1 MEELGIYIHIPFCK
15 QKCFYCDFC
24 SFANKNEMQEK
35 YVEAVINE
43 IKNITHK
50 EKYTVTTIYLGGG
63 TPSILNPEYI
73 KNILQE
79 IKSSFKIL
87 DDAEITIEINPGTV
101 NEEKLKRYKEYG
113 INRLSIGLQS
123 ANDKILKNI
132 GRIHDY
138 KQFEETF
145 FYARKCG
152 FKNINVDLMI
162 GLPTQAIEDVKQT
175 LEKIIQKN
183 PEHISVYSLII
194 EEGTIIEKLINEN
207 KLQLPDEE
215 TERIMYWTVVNEL
228 KENGYNQYEISNF
241 SKKTYESKHN
251 TNCWKQKQYIGL
263 GTSAHSYLNKKRYSN
278 TNNIEEYIKN
288 IQESNISKN
297 ITIHEEQ
304 TEESTMNEYM
314 LLGLRM
320 IQGININEFKQK
332 FKTDPTIKY
341 KEILEKLQKENL
353 IQENKNINK
362 ANKTRNRF
370 WEYSMGRIYIELYK
384 KIENYYTVQSS
395 KEDIIL

>member
-24 SFANKNEMQEK
+24 SFANKNEMQGK
-35 YVEAVINE
+35 YVETV
-43 IKNITHK
+43 KNIPHK

-63 TPSILNPEYI
+63 TPSILNPNYI

-79 IKSSFKIL
+79 IKSSFEIL

-101 NEEKLKRYKEYG
+101 NEEKLKKYKEYG

-123 ANDKILKNI
+123 ANDKILKKI

-162 GLPTQAIEDVKQT
+162 GLPTQTIEDVKQT

-241 SKKTYESKHN
+241 SKKTHESKHN

-288 IQESNISKN
+288 IQENNISKN

-320 IQGININEFKQK
+320 IQGININEFKHK
-332 FKTDPTIKY
+332 FKTDPTVKY

-353 IQENKNINK
+353 IQITKTSIKLTKQGIDFGNIV
-362 ANKTRNRF
+362 
-370 WEYSMGRIYIELYK
+370 WEEFI
-384 KIENYYTVQSS
+384 
-395 KEDIIL
+395 

>member
-50 EKYTVTTIYLGGG
+50 EKYTVTTIYFGGG

-79 IKSSFKIL
+79 IESSFEIL

-101 NEEKLKRYKEYG
+101 NEEKLKKYKEYG

-123 ANDKILKNI
+123 ANDKILKKI

-162 GLPTQAIEDVKQT
+162 GLPTQAVEDVKQT

-251 TNCWKQKQYIGL
+251 TNCWKQKQYVGL

-288 IQESNISKN
+288 IQENNISKN

-341 KEILEKLQKENL
+341 KKLLEKLQKENL
-353 IQENKNINK
+353 IHITKTSIKLTKQGIDFGNIV
-362 ANKTRNRF
+362 
-370 WEYSMGRIYIELYK
+370 WEEFI
-384 KIENYYTVQSS
+384 
-395 KEDIIL
+395 

>member
-35 YVEAVINE
+35 YVETVINE
-43 IKNITHK
+43 IKIITHK
-50 EKYTVTTIYLGGG
+50 ENYTVTTIYLGGG

-145 FYARKCG
+145 FFARKCG

-288 IQESNISKN
+288 VQESNISKN

-353 IQENKNINK
+353 IQITKTSIKLTKQGIDFGNIV
-362 ANKTRNRF
+362 
-370 WEYSMGRIYIELYK
+370 WEEFI
-384 KIENYYTVQSS
+384 
-395 KEDIIL
+395 

>member
-35 YVEAVINE
+35 YVETVINE

-73 KNILQE
+73 KNIVQE
-79 IKSSFKIL
+79 LKSSFKIL

-145 FYARKCG
+145 FFARKCG

-194 EEGTIIEKLINEN
+194 EEGTTIEKLINEN

-353 IQENKNINK
+353 IQITKTSIKLTKQGIDFGNIV
-362 ANKTRNRF
+362 
-370 WEYSMGRIYIELYK
+370 WEEFI
-384 KIENYYTVQSS
+384 
-395 KEDIIL
+395 

>member
-35 YVEAVINE
+35 YVETVINE

-145 FYARKCG
+145 FFARKCG

-194 EEGTIIEKLINEN
+194 EEGTTIEKLINEN

-353 IQENKNINK
+353 IQITKTSIKLTKQGIDFGNIV
-362 ANKTRNRF
+362 
-370 WEYSMGRIYIELYK
+370 WEEFI
-384 KIENYYTVQSS
+384 
-395 KEDIIL
+395 

>member
-50 EKYTVTTIYLGGG
+50 EKYTVTTIYFGGG

-79 IKSSFKIL
+79 IESSFEIL

-101 NEEKLKRYKEYG
+101 NEEKLKKYKEYG

-123 ANDKILKNI
+123 TNDKILKKI

-152 FKNINVDLMI
+152 FKNINIDLMI
-162 GLPTQAIEDVKQT
+162 GLPTQAVEDVKQT

-194 EEGTIIEKLINEN
+194 EEGTIIEKMINEN

-288 IQESNISKN
+288 IQENNISKN

-341 KEILEKLQKENL
+341 KKILEKLQKENL
-353 IQENKNINK
+353 IQITKTSIKLTKQGIDFGNIV
-362 ANKTRNRF
+362 
-370 WEYSMGRIYIELYK
+370 WEEFI
-384 KIENYYTVQSS
+384 
-395 KEDIIL
+395 

>member
-24 SFANKNEMQEK
+24 SFANKNEMQGK
-35 YVEAVINE
+35 YVETVINE

-63 TPSILNPEYI
+63 TPSILNPDYI
-73 KNILQE
+73 KSILQE

-162 GLPTQAIEDVKQT
+162 GLPTQAVEDVKQT

-353 IQENKNINK
+353 IQITKTSIKLTKQGIDFGNIV
-362 ANKTRNRF
+362 
-370 WEYSMGRIYIELYK
+370 WEEFI
-384 KIENYYTVQSS
+384 
-395 KEDIIL
+395 

>member
-101 NEEKLKRYKEYG
+101 NEEKLKKYKEYG

-123 ANDKILKNI
+123 ANDKILKKI

-162 GLPTQAIEDVKQT
+162 GLPTQTIEDVKQT

-288 IQESNISKN
+288 IQENNISKN

-320 IQGININEFKQK
+320 IQGININEFKHK
-332 FKTDPTIKY
+332 FKTDPTVKY

-353 IQENKNINK
+353 IQITKTSIKLTKQGIDFGNIV
-362 ANKTRNRF
+362 
-370 WEYSMGRIYIELYK
+370 WEEFI
-384 KIENYYTVQSS
+384 
-395 KEDIIL
+395 

>member
-24 SFANKNEMQEK
+24 SFANKNEMQGK
-35 YVEAVINE
+35 YVETVINE

-63 TPSILNPEYI
+63 TPSILNPDYI
-73 KNILQE
+73 KSILQE
-79 IKSSFKIL
+79 IKSSFEIL

-101 NEEKLKRYKEYG
+101 NEEKLKKYKEYG

-123 ANDKILKNI
+123 ANDKILKKI

-162 GLPTQAIEDVKQT
+162 GLPTQAVEDVKQT

-183 PEHISVYSLII
+183 PEHMSVYSLII

-288 IQESNISKN
+288 IQENNISKN

-332 FKTDPTIKY
+332 FKIDPTIKY

-353 IQENKNINK
+353 IQITKTSIKLTKQGIDFGNIV
-362 ANKTRNRF
+362 
-370 WEYSMGRIYIELYK
+370 WEEFI
-384 KIENYYTVQSS
+384 
-395 KEDIIL
+395 

>member
-24 SFANKNEMQEK
+24 SFANKNEMQGK
-35 YVEAVINE
+35 YVETVINE

-63 TPSILNPEYI
+63 TPSILNPDCI

-79 IKSSFKIL
+79 IKSSFEIL

-101 NEEKLKRYKEYG
+101 NEEKLKKYKEYG

-123 ANDKILKNI
+123 ANDKILKKI

-162 GLPTQAIEDVKQT
+162 GLPTQAVEDVKQT

-288 IQESNISKN
+288 IQENNISKN

-332 FKTDPTIKY
+332 FKIDPTIKY

-353 IQENKNINK
+353 IQITKTSIKLTKQGIDFGNIV
-362 ANKTRNRF
+362 
-370 WEYSMGRIYIELYK
+370 WEEFI
-384 KIENYYTVQSS
+384 
-395 KEDIIL
+395 

>member
-24 SFANKNEMQEK
+24 SFANKNEMQGK
-35 YVEAVINE
+35 YVETVINE

-63 TPSILNPEYI
+63 TPSILNPDYI

-79 IKSSFKIL
+79 IKSSFEIL

-101 NEEKLKRYKEYG
+101 NEEKLKKYKEYG

-123 ANDKILKNI
+123 ANDKILKKI

-162 GLPTQAIEDVKQT
+162 GLPTQAVEDVKQT

-288 IQESNISKN
+288 IQENNISKN

-332 FKTDPTIKY
+332 FKIDPTIKY
-341 KEILEKLQKENL
+341 KETLEKLQKENL
-353 IQENKNINK
+353 IQITKTSIKLTKQGIDFGNIV
-362 ANKTRNRF
+362 
-370 WEYSMGRIYIELYK
+370 WEEFI
-384 KIENYYTVQSS
+384 
-395 KEDIIL
+395 

>member
-35 YVEAVINE
+35 YVETVINE

-63 TPSILNPEYI
+63 TPSILNPNYI

-79 IKSSFKIL
+79 IKSSFEIL

-228 KENGYNQYEISNF
+228 KENEYNQYEISNF

-288 IQESNISKN
+288 IQENNISKN

-332 FKTDPTIKY
+332 FKIDPTIKY
-341 KEILEKLQKENL
+341 KEILEKLRKENL
-353 IQENKNINK
+353 IQITETSIKLTKQGIDFGNIV
-362 ANKTRNRF
+362 
-370 WEYSMGRIYIELYK
+370 WEEFI
-384 KIENYYTVQSS
+384 
-395 KEDIIL
+395 

>member
-35 YVEAVINE
+35 YVETVINE

-79 IKSSFKIL
+79 IKSSFEIL

-145 FYARKCG
+145 FFARKCG

-183 PEHISVYSLII
+183 PEHMSVYSLII

-288 IQESNISKN
+288 IQENNISKN

-332 FKTDPTIKY
+332 FKIDPTIKY

-353 IQENKNINK
+353 IQISKTSIKLTKQGIDFGNIV
-362 ANKTRNRF
+362 
-370 WEYSMGRIYIELYK
+370 WEEFI
-384 KIENYYTVQSS
+384 
-395 KEDIIL
+395 

>member
-24 SFANKNEMQEK
+24 SFANKKEMQEK

-50 EKYTVTTIYLGGG
+50 EKYTVTTIYFGGG

-79 IKSSFKIL
+79 IESSFKIL

-101 NEEKLKRYKEYG
+101 NEEKLKKYKEYG

-123 ANDKILKNI
+123 ANDKILKKI

-162 GLPTQAIEDVKQT
+162 GLPTQTIEDVKQT

-207 KLQLPDEE
+207 KLQLPNEE

-251 TNCWKQKQYIGL
+251 TNCWKQKQYVGL

-288 IQESNISKN
+288 IQENNISKN

-304 TEESTMNEYM
+304 TEELTMNEYM

-341 KEILEKLQKENL
+341 KKILEKLQKENI
-353 IQENKNINK
+353 IQITKTSIKLTKQGIDFGNIV
-362 ANKTRNRF
+362 
-370 WEYSMGRIYIELYK
+370 WEEFI
-384 KIENYYTVQSS
+384 
-395 KEDIIL
+395 

>member
-24 SFANKNEMQEK
+24 SFANKNEMQGK
-35 YVEAVINE
+35 YVETVINE

-63 TPSILNPEYI
+63 TPSILNPDYI

-79 IKSSFKIL
+79 IKSSFEIL

-101 NEEKLKRYKEYG
+101 NEEKLKKYKEYG

-123 ANDKILKNI
+123 ANDKILKKI

-162 GLPTQAIEDVKQT
+162 GLPTQAVEDVKQT

-183 PEHISVYSLII
+183 PEHMSVYSLII

-332 FKTDPTIKY
+332 FKIDPTIKY

-353 IQENKNINK
+353 IQISKTSIKLTKQGIDFGNIV
-362 ANKTRNRF
+362 
-370 WEYSMGRIYIELYK
+370 WEEFI
-384 KIENYYTVQSS
+384 
-395 KEDIIL
+395 

>member
-24 SFANKNEMQEK
+24 SFANKNEMQGK
-35 YVEAVINE
+35 YVETVINE

-63 TPSILNPEYI
+63 TPSILNPDYI

-79 IKSSFKIL
+79 IKSSFEIL

-101 NEEKLKRYKEYG
+101 NEEKLKKYKEYG

-123 ANDKILKNI
+123 ANDKILKKI

-145 FYARKCG
+145 FYAKKCG

-162 GLPTQAIEDVKQT
+162 GLPTQAVEDVKQT

-288 IQESNISKN
+288 IQKNNISKN

-332 FKTDPTIKY
+332 FKIDPTIKY

-353 IQENKNINK
+353 IQITKTSIKLTKQGIDFGNIV
-362 ANKTRNRF
+362 
-370 WEYSMGRIYIELYK
+370 WEEFI
-384 KIENYYTVQSS
+384 
-395 KEDIIL
+395 

>member
-35 YVEAVINE
+35 YVETVINE

-63 TPSILNPEYI
+63 TPSILNPNYI

-79 IKSSFKIL
+79 IKSSFEIL

-123 ANDKILKNI
+123 ANDKILKKI

-288 IQESNISKN
+288 IQENNISKN

-332 FKTDPTIKY
+332 FKIDPTIKY

-353 IQENKNINK
+353 IQITETSIKLTKQGIDFGNIV
-362 ANKTRNRF
+362 
-370 WEYSMGRIYIELYK
+370 WEEFI
-384 KIENYYTVQSS
+384 
-395 KEDIIL
+395 

>member
-35 YVEAVINE
+35 YVETVINE

-73 KNILQE
+73 KNIIQE

-145 FYARKCG
+145 FFARKCG

-194 EEGTIIEKLINEN
+194 EERTTIEKLINEN

-332 FKTDPTIKY
+332 FKIDPTIKY

-353 IQENKNINK
+353 IQITKTSIKLTKQGIDFGNIV
-362 ANKTRNRF
+362 
-370 WEYSMGRIYIELYK
+370 WEEFI
-384 KIENYYTVQSS
+384 
-395 KEDIIL
+395 

>member
-24 SFANKNEMQEK
+24 SFANKNEMQGK
-35 YVEAVINE
+35 YVETVINE

-63 TPSILNPEYI
+63 TPSILNPDYI
-73 KNILQE
+73 KSILQE
-79 IKSSFKIL
+79 IKSSFEIL

-101 NEEKLKRYKEYG
+101 NEEKLKKYKEYG

-123 ANDKILKNI
+123 ANDKILKKI

-162 GLPTQAIEDVKQT
+162 GLPTQAVEDVKQT

-332 FKTDPTIKY
+332 FKIDPTIKY

-353 IQENKNINK
+353 IQITKTSIKLTKQGINFGNIV
-362 ANKTRNRF
+362 
-370 WEYSMGRIYIELYK
+370 WEEFI
-384 KIENYYTVQSS
+384 
-395 KEDIIL
+395 

>member
-24 SFANKNEMQEK
+24 SFANKNEMQGK
-35 YVEAVINE
+35 YVETVINE

-63 TPSILNPEYI
+63 TPSILNPNYI

-79 IKSSFKIL
+79 IKSSFEIL

-113 INRLSIGLQS
+113 INRISIGLQS

-288 IQESNISKN
+288 IQENNISKN

-332 FKTDPTIKY
+332 FKIDPTIKY

-353 IQENKNINK
+353 IQITETSIKLTKQGIDFGNIV
-362 ANKTRNRF
+362 
-370 WEYSMGRIYIELYK
+370 WEEFI
-384 KIENYYTVQSS
+384 
-395 KEDIIL
+395 

>member
-50 EKYTVTTIYLGGG
+50 EKYTVTTIYFGGG

-79 IKSSFKIL
+79 IESSFKIL

-101 NEEKLKRYKEYG
+101 NEEKLKKYKEYG

-123 ANDKILKNI
+123 ANDKILKKI

-162 GLPTQAIEDVKQT
+162 GLPTQTIEDVKQT

-194 EEGTIIEKLINEN
+194 EEETIIEKLINEN

-241 SKKTYESKHN
+241 SKKTHESKHN

-288 IQESNISKN
+288 IQENNISKN

-341 KEILEKLQKENL
+341 KKILEKLQKENL
-353 IQENKNINK
+353 IQITKTSIKLTKQGIDFGNIV
-362 ANKTRNRF
+362 
-370 WEYSMGRIYIELYK
+370 WEEFI
-384 KIENYYTVQSS
+384 
-395 KEDIIL
+395 

>member
-24 SFANKNEMQEK
+24 SFANKKEMQEK

-50 EKYTVTTIYLGGG
+50 EKYTVTTIYFGGG

-79 IKSSFKIL
+79 IESSFKIL

-101 NEEKLKRYKEYG
+101 NEEKLKKYKEYG

-123 ANDKILKNI
+123 ANDKILKKI

-251 TNCWKQKQYIGL
+251 TNCWKQKQYVGL

-288 IQESNISKN
+288 IQENNISKN

-304 TEESTMNEYM
+304 TEELTMNEYM

-341 KEILEKLQKENL
+341 KKILEKLQKENL
-353 IQENKNINK
+353 IQITKTSIKLTKQGSDFGNIV
-362 ANKTRNRF
+362 
-370 WEYSMGRIYIELYK
+370 WEEFI
-384 KIENYYTVQSS
+384 
-395 KEDIIL
+395 

>member
-24 SFANKNEMQEK
+24 SFANKNEMQGK
-35 YVEAVINE
+35 YVETVINE

-175 LEKIIQKN
+175 LEKIIQKK

-241 SKKTYESKHN
+241 SKKTHESKHN

-353 IQENKNINK
+353 IQITKTSIKLTRQGIDFGNIV
-362 ANKTRNRF
+362 
-370 WEYSMGRIYIELYK
+370 WEEFI
-384 KIENYYTVQSS
+384 
-395 KEDIIL
+395 

>member
-24 SFANKNEMQEK
+24 SFANKNEMQGK
-35 YVEAVINE
+35 YVETVINE

-63 TPSILNPEYI
+63 TPSILNPDYI

-79 IKSSFKIL
+79 IKSSFEIL

-101 NEEKLKRYKEYG
+101 NEEKLKKYKEYG

-123 ANDKILKNI
+123 ANDKILKKI

-162 GLPTQAIEDVKQT
+162 GLPTQAVEDVKQT

-183 PEHISVYSLII
+183 PEHMSVYSLII

-288 IQESNISKN
+288 IQENNISKN

-320 IQGININEFKQK
+320 IKGININEFKQK
-332 FKTDPTIKY
+332 FKIDPTIKY

-353 IQENKNINK
+353 IQITKTSIKLTKQGIDFGNIV
-362 ANKTRNRF
+362 
-370 WEYSMGRIYIELYK
+370 WEEFI
-384 KIENYYTVQSS
+384 
-395 KEDIIL
+395 

>member
-24 SFANKNEMQEK
+24 SFANKNEMQGKYDEIRMEFKNKKLEQFEK
-35 YVEAVINE
+35 DIEKKKIAVIG
-43 IKNITHK
+43 IGVSNIPLIDYLH
-50 EKYTVTTIYLGGG
+50 EKKAEVSVFDDREEDKI
-63 TPSILNPEYI
+63 SKDIL
-73 KNILQE
+73 
-79 IKSSFKIL
+79 
-87 DDAEITIEINPGTV
+87 
-101 NEEKLKRYKEYG
+101 EKLKKYKEYG

-123 ANDKILKNI
+123 ANDKILKKI

-162 GLPTQAIEDVKQT
+162 GLPTQAVEDVKQT

-215 TERIMYWTVVNEL
+215 TERMMYWTVVNEL

-241 SKKTYESKHN
+241 SKKT
-251 TNCWKQKQYIGL
+251 
-263 GTSAHSYLNKKRYSN
+263 
-278 TNNIEEYIKN
+278 
-288 IQESNISKN
+288 
-297 ITIHEEQ
+297 
-304 TEESTMNEYM
+304 
-314 LLGLRM
+314 
-320 IQGININEFKQK
+320 
-332 FKTDPTIKY
+332 
-341 KEILEKLQKENL
+341 
-353 IQENKNINK
+353 
-362 ANKTRNRF
+362 
-370 WEYSMGRIYIELYK
+370 
-384 KIENYYTVQSS
+384 
-395 KEDIIL
+395 

>member
-50 EKYTVTTIYLGGG
+50 EKYTVTTIYFGGG

-79 IKSSFKIL
+79 IESSFKIL

-101 NEEKLKRYKEYG
+101 NEEKLKKYKEYG

-123 ANDKILKNI
+123 ANDKILKKI

-162 GLPTQAIEDVKQT
+162 GLPTQTIEDVKQT

-251 TNCWKQKQYIGL
+251 TNCWKQKQYVGL

-288 IQESNISKN
+288 IQENNISKN

-341 KEILEKLQKENL
+341 KKILEKLQKENL
-353 IQENKNINK
+353 IQITKTSIKLTKQGIDFGNIV
-362 ANKTRNRF
+362 
-370 WEYSMGRIYIELYK
+370 WEEFI
-384 KIENYYTVQSS
+384 
-395 KEDIIL
+395 

>member
-24 SFANKNEMQEK
+24 SFANKNEMEGK
-35 YVEAVINE
+35 YVETVINE

-63 TPSILNPEYI
+63 TPSILNPDCI

-79 IKSSFKIL
+79 IKSSFEIL

-101 NEEKLKRYKEYG
+101 NEEKLKKYKEYG

-123 ANDKILKNI
+123 ANDKILKKI

-162 GLPTQAIEDVKQT
+162 GLPTQAVEDVKQT

-288 IQESNISKN
+288 IQENNISKN

-332 FKTDPTIKY
+332 FKIDPTIKY

-353 IQENKNINK
+353 IQITKTSIKLTKQGIDFGNIV
-362 ANKTRNRF
+362 
-370 WEYSMGRIYIELYK
+370 WEEFI
-384 KIENYYTVQSS
+384 
-395 KEDIIL
+395 

>member
-1 MEELGIYIHIPFCK
+1 MKEIGVYIHIPFCK
-15 QKCFYCDFC
+15 QKCYYCDFI
-24 SFANKNEMQEK
+24 SYSNKENCMEK
-35 YVEAVINE
+35 YINALKKE
-43 IKNITHK
+43 MENFTKNN
-50 EKYTVTTIYLGGG
+50 EFRVSTVYIGGG
-63 TPSILNPEYI
+63 TPSYIDSKYIGEVLEILKR
-73 KNILQE
+73 KNVLQ
-79 IKSSFKIL
+79 
-87 DDAEITIEINPGTV
+87 DAREITIEVNPGTV
-101 NEEKLKRYKEYG
+101 TEQKLREYKRFG

-123 ANDKILKNI
+123 TENRLLKEI
-132 GRIHDY
+132 GRIHNYDEFLNTY
-138 KQFEETF
+138 KL
-145 FYARKCG
+145 ARKVG

-162 GLPTQAIEDVKQT
+162 GLPTQAVEDVKQT

-278 TNNIEEYIKN
+278 TNNIEEYIKI
-288 IQESNISKN
+288 IQENNISKN

-332 FKTDPTIKY
+332 FKIDPTIKY

-353 IQENKNINK
+353 IQITKTSIKLTKQGINFGNIV
-362 ANKTRNRF
+362 
-370 WEYSMGRIYIELYK
+370 WEEFI
-384 KIENYYTVQSS
+384 
-395 KEDIIL
+395 

>member
-35 YVEAVINE
+35 YVETVINE

-101 NEEKLKRYKEYG
+101 NEEKLKKYKEYG

-145 FYARKCG
+145 FFARKCG

-288 IQESNISKN
+288 IQENNISKN

-341 KEILEKLQKENL
+341 KKILEKLQKENL
-353 IQENKNINK
+353 IQITKASIKLTKQGIDFGNIV
-362 ANKTRNRF
+362 
-370 WEYSMGRIYIELYK
+370 WEEFL
-384 KIENYYTVQSS
+384 
-395 KEDIIL
+395 

>member
-24 SFANKNEMQEK
+24 SFANKNEMQGK
-35 YVEAVINE
+35 YVETVINE

-63 TPSILNPEYI
+63 TPSILNPDYI
-73 KNILQE
+73 KSILQE
-79 IKSSFKIL
+79 IKSSFEIL

-101 NEEKLKRYKEYG
+101 NEEKLKKYKEYG

-123 ANDKILKNI
+123 ANDKILKKI

-162 GLPTQAIEDVKQT
+162 GLPTQAVEDVKQT

-288 IQESNISKN
+288 IQENNISKN

-332 FKTDPTIKY
+332 FKIDPTIKY
-341 KEILEKLQKENL
+341 KETLEKLQKENL
-353 IQENKNINK
+353 IQITKTSIKLTKQGIDFGNIV
-362 ANKTRNRF
+362 
-370 WEYSMGRIYIELYK
+370 WEEFI
-384 KIENYYTVQSS
+384 
-395 KEDIIL
+395 

>member
-43 IKNITHK
+43 IKIITHK

-79 IKSSFKIL
+79 IKSSFEIL

-101 NEEKLKRYKEYG
+101 NEEKLKKYKEYG

-123 ANDKILKNI
+123 ANDKILKKI

-162 GLPTQAIEDVKQT
+162 GLPTQAVEDVKQT

-194 EEGTIIEKLINEN
+194 EEGTIIEKMINEN

-353 IQENKNINK
+353 IQITKTSIKLTKQGIDFGNIV
-362 ANKTRNRF
+362 
-370 WEYSMGRIYIELYK
+370 WEEFI
-384 KIENYYTVQSS
+384 
-395 KEDIIL
+395 

>member
-1 MEELGIYIHIPFCK
+1 LEELGIYIHIPFCK

-35 YVEAVINE
+35 YVETVINE

-63 TPSILNPEYI
+63 TPSILNPNYI

-79 IKSSFKIL
+79 IKSSFEIL

-162 GLPTQAIEDVKQT
+162 GLPTQSIEDVKQT

-353 IQENKNINK
+353 IQITKTSIKLTKQGIDFGNIV
-362 ANKTRNRF
+362 
-370 WEYSMGRIYIELYK
+370 WEEFI
-384 KIENYYTVQSS
+384 
-395 KEDIIL
+395 

>member
-24 SFANKNEMQEK
+24 SFANKNEMQGK
-35 YVEAVINE
+35 YVETVINE

-79 IKSSFKIL
+79 IKSSFEIL

-101 NEEKLKRYKEYG
+101 NEEKLKKYKEYG

-123 ANDKILKNI
+123 ANDKILKKI

-162 GLPTQAIEDVKQT
+162 GLPTQAVEDVKQT

-183 PEHISVYSLII
+183 PEHMSVYSLII

-288 IQESNISKN
+288 IQENNISKN

-332 FKTDPTIKY
+332 FKIDPTIKY

-353 IQENKNINK
+353 IQITKTSIKLTKQGIDFGNIV
-362 ANKTRNRF
+362 
-370 WEYSMGRIYIELYK
+370 WEEFI
-384 KIENYYTVQSS
+384 
-395 KEDIIL
+395 

>member
-24 SFANKNEMQEK
+24 SFANKNEMQGK
-35 YVEAVINE
+35 YVETVINE

-63 TPSILNPEYI
+63 TPSILSPNYI

-79 IKSSFKIL
+79 IKSSFEIL

-288 IQESNISKN
+288 IQENNISKN

-332 FKTDPTIKY
+332 FKIDPTIKY

-353 IQENKNINK
+353 IQITETSIKLTKQGIDFGNIV
-362 ANKTRNRF
+362 
-370 WEYSMGRIYIELYK
+370 WEEFI
-384 KIENYYTVQSS
+384 
-395 KEDIIL
+395 

>member
-1 MEELGIYIHIPFCK
+1 LEELGIYIHIPFCK

-24 SFANKNEMQEK
+24 SFANKNEMQGK
-35 YVEAVINE
+35 YVETVINE

-63 TPSILNPEYI
+63 TPSILNPDYI

-79 IKSSFKIL
+79 IKSSFEIL

-101 NEEKLKRYKEYG
+101 NEEKLKKYKEYG

-123 ANDKILKNI
+123 ANDKILKKI

-162 GLPTQAIEDVKQT
+162 GLPTQAVEDVKQT

-288 IQESNISKN
+288 IQENNISKN

-332 FKTDPTIKY
+332 FKIDPTIKY

-353 IQENKNINK
+353 IQITKTSIKLTKQGIDFGNIV
-362 ANKTRNRF
+362 
-370 WEYSMGRIYIELYK
+370 WEEFI
-384 KIENYYTVQSS
+384 
-395 KEDIIL
+395 

>member
-35 YVEAVINE
+35 YVETVINE

-145 FYARKCG
+145 FFARKCG

-332 FKTDPTIKY
+332 FKIDPTIKY

-353 IQENKNINK
+353 IQITKASIKLTKQGIDFGNIV
-362 ANKTRNRF
+362 
-370 WEYSMGRIYIELYK
+370 WEEFI
-384 KIENYYTVQSS
+384 
-395 KEDIIL
+395 

>member
-24 SFANKNEMQEK
+24 SFANKNEMQGK
-35 YVEAVINE
+35 YVETVINE

-63 TPSILNPEYI
+63 TPSILNPDYI

-79 IKSSFKIL
+79 IKSSFEIL

-101 NEEKLKRYKEYG
+101 NEEKLKKYKEYG

-123 ANDKILKNI
+123 ANDKILKKI

-162 GLPTQAIEDVKQT
+162 GLPTQAVEDVKQT

-183 PEHISVYSLII
+183 PEHMSVYSLII

-263 GTSAHSYLNKKRYSN
+263 GTSAQSYLNKKRYSN

-288 IQESNISKN
+288 IQENNISKN

-332 FKTDPTIKY
+332 FKIDPTIKY

-353 IQENKNINK
+353 IQITKTSIKLTKQGIDFGNIV
-362 ANKTRNRF
+362 
-370 WEYSMGRIYIELYK
+370 WEEFI
-384 KIENYYTVQSS
+384 
-395 KEDIIL
+395 